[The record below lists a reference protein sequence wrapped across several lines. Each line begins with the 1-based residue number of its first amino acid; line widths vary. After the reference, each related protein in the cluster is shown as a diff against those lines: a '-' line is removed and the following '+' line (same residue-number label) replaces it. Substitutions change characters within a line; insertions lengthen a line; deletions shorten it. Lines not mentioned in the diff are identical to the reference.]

1 MKSTQN
7 LRFWKRMFRWLR
19 VFFLGWRMVSNI
31 WVLKLRRTRTGPNLF
46 LCRFLCKQQLLHD
59 LFLERPGVIEG
70 MNELVSDEIWSYMQW
85 SLKGKCFNFL
95 CSIGLVGI
103 CECFSLKSLDVDRD
117 VSTAYCKSS
126 SGDGVDW
133 FRHSIM
139 HHGGLLQLVHFDPAI
154 VSVYHGFL
162 RRSLICRASPAMFSN
177 YRHPRFRYFGSV
189 VPVYVVWVKSY
200 VNCLF
205 RFPCVP
211 MFVSVYKLNFVSQR
225 LVSGSVSMFWNRGIL
240 SACEL
245 YIPVVFFHAFLH
257 GSSRFSGVD
266 FTACAWYLVD
276 YAILLVWVS
285 GIFWSDQPRS

>member
-1 MKSTQN
+1 MGSTGSGTALCIMVACCN
-7 LRFWKRMFRWLR
+7 WCISIRLLFPCT
-19 VFFLGWRMVSNI
+19 MVSSG
-31 WVLKLRRTRTGPNLF
+31 VLWFAVRHWLWCF
-46 LCRFLCKQQLLHD
+46 L
-59 LFLERPGVIEG
+59 
-70 MNELVSDEIWSYMQW
+70 
-85 SLKGKCFNFL
+85 
-95 CSIGLVGI
+95 IG
-103 CECFSLKSLDVDRD
+103 
-117 VSTAYCKSS
+117 
-126 SGDGVDW
+126 
-133 FRHSIM
+133 RH
-139 HHGGLLQLVHFDPAI
+139 L
-154 VSVYHGFL
+154 
-162 RRSLICRASPAMFSN
+162 
-177 YRHPRFRYFGSV
+177 RFRYFGSV

-211 MFVSVYKLNFVSQR
+211 MVVSVYKLYFVSQR

-240 SACEL
+240 SACES

>member
-1 MKSTQN
+1 MFQLSLFHRTSWYLWVLLTKVTRCRSR
-7 LRFWKRMFRWLR
+7 RFDCLLQ
-19 VFFLGWRMVSNI
+19 VFFRRWGRLVPVQHYVS
-31 WVLKLRRTRTGPNLF
+31 W
-46 LCRFLCKQQLLHD
+46 
-59 LFLERPGVIEG
+59 
-70 MNELVSDEIWSYMQW
+70 W
-85 SLKGKCFNFL
+85 
-95 CSIGLVGI
+95 
-103 CECFSLKSLDVDRD
+103 
-117 VSTAYCKSS
+117 
-126 SGDGVDW
+126 
-133 FRHSIM
+133 
-139 HHGGLLQLVHFDPAI
+139 PAAIVCI

-162 RRSLICRASPAMFSN
+162 RRSLICRASLALMFSN
-177 YRHPRFRYFGSV
+177 CRHLRFRYFGSV

-211 MFVSVYKLNFVSQR
+211 MVVSVYKLYFVSQR

-240 SACEL
+240 SACES

-285 GIFWSDQPRS
+285 RIFWSDQPRS

>member
-1 MKSTQN
+1 MFQLSLFHRTSWYLWVLLTKVTRCRSR
-7 LRFWKRMFRWLR
+7 RFDCLLQ
-19 VFFLGWRMVSNI
+19 VFFRRWGRLVPAQPYVSWWPAAI
-31 WVLKLRRTRTGPNLF
+31 GAFRSGYCFRVPWFPQAF
-46 LCRFLCKQQLLHD
+46 
-59 LFLERPGVIEG
+59 
-70 MNELVSDEIWSYMQW
+70 SD
-85 SLKGKCFNFL
+85 
-95 CSIGLVGI
+95 
-103 CECFSLKSLDVDRD
+103 
-117 VSTAYCKSS
+117 
-126 SGDGVDW
+126 
-133 FRHSIM
+133 
-139 HHGGLLQLVHFDPAI
+139 
-154 VSVYHGFL
+154 
-162 RRSLICRASPAMFSN
+162 CRASLALMFSN
-177 YRHPRFRYFGSV
+177 CRHLRFRYFGSV

-211 MFVSVYKLNFVSQR
+211 MVVSVYKLYFVSQR

-240 SACEL
+240 SACES